1 MKHILVFCEFIT
13 RDEIGGSGRV
23 IEQYVDGL
31 KNKGF
36 KITIF
41 TLLRKKGLQRYEK
54 MNENVFVIRYGY
66 FYSLNIFFA
75 FLTVIDGIFKFI
87 KFF

>member
-41 TLLRKKGLQRYEK
+41 TLLRKK
-54 MNENVFVIRYGY
+54 
-66 FYSLNIFFA
+66 
-75 FLTVIDGIFKFI
+75 DFKDM
-87 KFF
+87 KK